1 LSSVDLKEDIE
12 RSLQLRDHID
22 YQYLIQHQLLLVQ
35 RAFVD
40 DNKEKVYDA
49 IAALEAQ
56 TPDSWKD
63 EQYSRDLKAAEVE
76 VEIDIRPTV
85 CGVKLSEKYCK
96 EHGIPTTQT
105 VKVINPFLK
114 LRAIVNLWDRKGYTS
129 KRFFVEEF
137 TGERFHGS
145 EGPIEDVE
153 SIEGGET
160 K

>member
-76 VEIDIRPTV
+76 VEIDP
-85 CGVKLSEKYCK
+85 S
-96 EHGIPTTQT
+96 
-105 VKVINPFLK
+105 
-114 LRAIVNLWDRKGYTS
+114 
-129 KRFFVEEF
+129 
-137 TGERFHGS
+137 
-145 EGPIEDVE
+145 
-153 SIEGGET
+153 
-160 K
+160 